1 MRIQQSFHRHR
12 ASSGR
17 EGRTARIFPSPK
29 VGICVNKR
37 DIFIVSGQ
45 RHVCRF
51 SEPLRLCLT
60 PIFVQDKCNGLFPS
74 RQQTLEENPSRTSAF
89 AQDKL
94 VTPLGMHSLGGD
106 CQIPG
111 CCSYELVQTCGN
123 LFLLIALLSGP
134 KVTETSLEFFSLEIS
149 VREECSRLST
159 DFLIYN
165 LPHTH

>member
-51 SEPLRLCLT
+51 SETLRLCLT
-60 PIFVQDKCNGLFPS
+60 PIFVQDKCNGLLPS

-94 VTPLGMHSLGGD
+94 VTPLGMRSLGGIVRYQD
-106 CQIPG
+106 AVLMNQFRPVEIFSCLSPYCQ
-111 CCSYELVQTCGN
+111 VQKSQR
-123 LFLLIALLSGP
+123 LLWSFFLS
-134 KVTETSLEFFSLEIS
+134 KS
-149 VREECSRLST
+149 VFGKNVHA
-159 DFLIYN
+159 FL
-165 LPHTH
+165 PTF